1 MLALMS
7 VATGAEGAG
16 TVVFDEVD
24 AGVGGATARAV
35 GERLRAL
42 AEERQV
48 VCITHLP
55 QVARWRERHF
65 RVVKRGRLRDATQP
79 DVARTEVE
87 RLGRAELV
95 EELCRM
101 LGADGDDEAA
111 RRHAE
116 KLLQA
121 A

>member
-1 MLALMS
+1 
-7 VATGAEGAG
+7 
-16 TVVFDEVD
+16 
-24 AGVGGATARAV
+24 V
-35 GERLRAL
+35 GERLQGL
-42 AEERQV
+42 AAGRQV

-55 QVARWRERHF
+55 QVASLAARHF
-65 RVVKRGRLRDATQP
+65 RVSKHAALRDAADHAGVP
-79 DVARTEVE
+79 AVARAEVQ

-101 LGADGDDEAA
+101 LGADEGDEAA

>member
-1 MLALMS
+1 
-7 VATGAEGAG
+7 
-16 TVVFDEVD
+16 
-24 AGVGGATARAV
+24 V

-42 AEERQV
+42 ADSRQV

-55 QVARWRERHF
+55 QVASLAERHF
-65 RVVKRGRLRDATQP
+65 RVAKRAQLHDAAGP
-79 DVARTEVE
+79 EVARTEVQ

-101 LGADGDDEAA
+101 LGADGADDAA

-116 KLLQA
+116 KLLRA

>member
-7 VATGAEGAG
+7 VATAEGSGHGGLRRGRRRRRRRHRAG
-16 TVVFDEVD
+16 GGRAPARRWP
-24 AGVGGATARAV
+24 AG
-35 GERLRAL
+35 
-42 AEERQV
+42 RQV

-55 QVARWRERHF
+55 QVASLAERHF
-65 RVVKRGRLRDATQP
+65 RVVKRTRLRDAARP

-87 RLGRAELV
+87 RLDRAELV

-101 LGADGDDEAA
+101 LGSDGGDEAA

-116 KLLQA
+116 NLLRA